1 MPLDSSISTVDRILR
16 LVELLL
22 THPDGLTPQELLL
35 HLDISRS
42 SLFMVLRSLKSLGYV
57 EQSEKRGRYRLGP
70 RLEAWRA
77 SPSLASQGLLS
88 AFYQDADRREWQ
100 ETLLLLIPSSEGVV
114 VLAQIEGTASVRCV
128 FTPGY
133 SLEPGEVF
141 SRIFSPSPGPELVN
155 NGYLYLEDEDIH
167 HLALPLCRDGVHA
180 DAALMLT
187 APCFRWKKENFL
199 QENLSEMRNM
209 AARLSYQIGA
219 SFYAPYSSQDQ
230 PWSQPVEQL
239 SEEEIGGFVNG
250 PWTARLACIRP
261 DGLPHVIPVWQVW
274 DGECFYVF
282 ALKGSQW
289 SDYVLAN
296 PNVSLTIDEPW
307 LPLRRIVA
315 RGRVELLDQHTNTM
329 DLEGLLQE
337 VSLRYYGQ
345 QHRELIEQ
353 VGQVFRILPEHLRG
367 WKGTPWQTGKNQKA
381 GQI

>member
-1 MPLDSSISTVDRILR
+1 M
-16 LVELLL
+16 
-22 THPDGLTPQELLL
+22 
-35 HLDISRS
+35 
-42 SLFMVLRSLKSLGYV
+42 

-100 ETLLLLIPSSEGVV
+100 ETLLLLISSAEGVV
-114 VLAQIEGTASVRCV
+114 VLAQVEGISSVRCV

-133 SLEPGEVF
+133 SLEPREIF
-141 SRIFSPSPGPELVN
+141 SRIFSPHPEPELVN
-155 NGYLYLEDEDIH
+155 KGYLYAEDEDIH
-167 HLALPLCRDGVHA
+167 HLALPLCRDGVHP

-187 APCFRWKKENFL
+187 APCFRWQKETFL
-199 QENLSEMRNM
+199 QEYLSELRNM

-219 SFYAPYSSQDQ
+219 SFYAPYSEQGQ

-239 SEEEIGGFVNG
+239 SEEEINSFVNG

-274 DGECFYVF
+274 DGESFYVF

-289 SDYVLAN
+289 AEYVLAN

-307 LPLRRIVA
+307 LPLRRVVA
-315 RGRVELLDQHTNTM
+315 RGKARLLDQQTTSF
-329 DLEGLLQE
+329 DLEDLLKE
-337 VSLRYYGQ
+337 VSQRYYGQ
-345 QHRELIEQ
+345 QHRELVKQ
-353 VGQVFRILPEHLRG
+353 VGQVFQIQPEHLRG
-367 WKGTPWQTGKNQKA
+367 WKGTPWQTGKTNES
-381 GQI
+381 GSLS